1 MDTLK
6 GDKEQI
12 KFKLLEDDNLIECQ
26 KCEIERKSSLL
37 KQYELV
43 SLVNQ

>member
-12 KFKLLEDDNLIECQ
+12 KFKLLEEIECQ